1 MCEGEQR
8 ECVRGVGDK
17 SGGETPGSISN
28 PAVKSTSVDGSAGAT
43 LCESRPLPTL
53 FSCYA
58 LFDMLV
64 CSL

>member
-1 MCEGEQR
+1 M
-8 ECVRGVGDK
+8 VGDK

-53 FSCYA
+53 FSSSYYA
-58 LFDMLV
+58 LFDMLA

>member
-1 MCEGEQR
+1 M
-8 ECVRGVGDK
+8 VGDK

-53 FSCYA
+53 SSYYA
-58 LFDMLV
+58 LFDMLHV
-64 CSL
+64 ICN